1 MRVIKDFL
9 SMEVPGLGFLKD
21 HSCYS
26 VVNKGEQTWL
36 EGCFNALGQ
45 NSDAFYY
52 NSSNEGV
59 HI

>member
-1 MRVIKDFL
+1 
-9 SMEVPGLGFLKD
+9 MELPGLGFLKD

-26 VVNKGEQTWL
+26 VINKGEQTWL